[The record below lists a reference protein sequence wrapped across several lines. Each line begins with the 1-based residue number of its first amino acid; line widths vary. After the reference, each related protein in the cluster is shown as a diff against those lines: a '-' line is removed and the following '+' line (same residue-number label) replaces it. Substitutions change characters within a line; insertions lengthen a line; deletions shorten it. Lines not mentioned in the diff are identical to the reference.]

1 VILKDHARGADFV
14 DRVRSS
20 CSSEHEKRARSER
33 SATKLLLVF
42 LFWAGWSSEGKAE
55 NFKVAIPST
64 TQAVLAFTT
73 ARDKGYYRTD
83 GLDVELIL
91 MSAPIASR
99 ALLSGDVA
107 VATVGGAG
115 LPPLLRG
122 SPLKFLFTTYN
133 RAMFWLYAKP
143 EIRDVKALKGKRVG
157 VSGIGSGPDSLLR
170 EMLRQSGLDPAR
182 DVTIL
187 SLGVMPT
194 IFSGL
199 QSGMVDAA
207 MLSPPVTF
215 KAEEAGFRELV
226 AFPKQD
232 LVEPQGSVLVRDVLL
247 QSDPLQ
253 VERFLRGT
261 YKGFLYIKE
270 HRAGTIAMVARYLQV
285 SESLAAK
292 AYDQVIRPAITQ
304 DGTLNQE
311 TQAKAVAHVLT
322 RLDLK
327 EAPPLAKIFDFSL
340 TRKVIADLQSKGWKP

>member
-1 VILKDHARGADFV
+1 MFKTSI
-14 DRVRSS
+14 
-20 CSSEHEKRARSER
+20 RALLFF
-33 SATKLLLVF
+33 LLL
-42 LFWAGWSSEGKAE
+42 ASSRNARAE
-55 NFKVAIPST
+55 VLKIAIPST
-64 TQAVLAFTT
+64 TQAVLAFTI
-73 ARDKGYYRTD
+73 AKDKGFYRAE

-91 MSAPIASR
+91 MSAPTASR

-115 LPPLLRG
+115 LPPVLRG
-122 SPLKFLFTTYN
+122 SPFKFLFTTYN

-143 EIRDVKALKGKRVG
+143 EIRDVKALKGRRVG

-170 EMLRQSGLDPAR
+170 EILRQHGLDPSR
-182 DVTIL
+182 DVAVL

-194 IFSGL
+194 IFAGL
-199 QSGMVDAA
+199 QGGIVDAA

-232 LVEPQGSVLVRDVLL
+232 LVELQGSILVRDASL
-247 QSDPLQ
+247 QSDPGQ
-253 VERFLRGT
+253 MERLIRGT

-270 HRAGTIAMVARYLQV
+270 NRAGTIPIVARYLQV
-285 SESLAAK
+285 SDSLAVK
-292 AYDQVIRPAITQ
+292 AYDQVIRPALTQ

-311 TQAKAVAHVLT
+311 MQAKAVEHVIK

-327 EAPPLAKIFDFSL
+327 EAPPLAKIFDFAL
-340 TRKVIADLQSKGWKP
+340 ARKVIVEIQSKGWKAGP

>member
-1 VILKDHARGADFV
+1 VKSIA
-14 DRVRSS
+14 
-20 CSSEHEKRARSER
+20 
-33 SATKLLLVF
+33 LLL
-42 LFWAGWSSEGKAE
+42 LFIASLSIRDTQAE
-55 NFKVAIPST
+55 AFKVAMPST
-64 TQAVLAFTT
+64 TQAVLPFTI
-73 ARDKGYYRTD
+73 ARDKGYYRAE

-91 MSAPIASR
+91 MSAPTASR

-122 SPLKFLFTTYN
+122 SPMKFLFTTYN

-170 EMLRQSGLDPAR
+170 EMLRQNGLDANR

-194 IFSGL
+194 IYAGL
-199 QSGMVDAA
+199 QNGIVDGA

-226 AFPKQD
+226 SFPKQD
-232 LVEPQGSVLVRDVLL
+232 LVELQGAILVRDALL
-247 QSDPLQ
+247 QGDPAQ
-253 VERFLRGT
+253 VERFLRAS
-261 YKGFLYIKE
+261 YKGFLYLKE
-270 HRAGTIAMVARYLQV
+270 NRSGSIPIIARYLQV
-285 SESLAAK
+285 SDSQAVK
-292 AYDQVIRPAITQ
+292 AYDQVVRPALTQ
-304 DGTLNQE
+304 DGTLSQE
-311 TQAKAVAHVLT
+311 MQAKAVEHVLK

-327 EAPPLAKIFDFSL
+327 EAPPMTKIFDFGL
-340 TRKVIADLQSKGWKP
+340 TRKVMSELQAKNWKPGP

>member
-1 VILKDHARGADFV
+1 MKIGP
-14 DRVRSS
+14 
-20 CSSEHEKRARSER
+20 
-33 SATKLLLVF
+33 LLLVLF
-42 LFWAGWSSEGKAE
+42 LIASVQEGKAE
-55 NFKVAIPST
+55 IVKVAMPST
-64 TQAVLAFTT
+64 TQAVLPFTI
-73 ARDKGYYRTD
+73 ARDKGYYRAE

-115 LPPLLRG
+115 LPPVLRG
-122 SPLKFLFTTYN
+122 SPFKFLFTSYN

-143 EIRDVKALKGKRVG
+143 EIRDVKGLKNKRVG

-170 EMLRQSGLDPAR
+170 EILRQNGLDANR
-182 DVTIL
+182 DVTVL

-199 QSGMVDAA
+199 QSGIVDAA

-226 AFPKQD
+226 SFPKQD
-232 LVEPQGSVLVRDVLL
+232 LVELQGSILVRDASL
-247 QSDPLQ
+247 QSDPAQ
-253 VERFLRGT
+253 MERFIRGT
-261 YKGFLYIKE
+261 YKGFLYIKDN
-270 HRAGTIAMVARYLQV
+270 RSGTIPIVSRYLQV
-285 SESLAAK
+285 NESLAAK
-292 AYDQVIRPAITQ
+292 AYDHVVKPAMTQ
-304 DGTLNQE
+304 DGTLSQDM
-311 TQAKAVAHVLT
+311 QAKAVEHVLK

-340 TRKVIADLQSKGWKP
+340 TRKVIAELRSKGWKPGS